1 MLPVSINPVRTVVPC
16 RLKRNLRRCRGITMR
31 MVPMSGS
38 VLNVK
43 GEAKSINP
51 PELLA
56 YSSFDYLKNMAV
68 EVAIRLDG
76 RAEWADASR
85 SKSV

>member
-1 MLPVSINPVRTVVPC
+1 
-16 RLKRNLRRCRGITMR
+16 MR